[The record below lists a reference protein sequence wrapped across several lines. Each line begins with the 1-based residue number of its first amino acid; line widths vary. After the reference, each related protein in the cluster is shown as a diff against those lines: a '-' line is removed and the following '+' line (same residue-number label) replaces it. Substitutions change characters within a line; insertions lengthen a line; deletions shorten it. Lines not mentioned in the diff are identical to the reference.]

1 MSKRK
6 SVEVSEQGRRRYT
19 AEFKAEAVQM
29 LLDGHTAASVC
40 ERLGLSGVNLLY
52 LWKWKLLAQGGPA
65 AVGLEARVRQ
75 LEAELRR
82 VERDRELARVIEEV
96 FWRHRRWH
104 NSQPLLF

>member
-6 SVEVSEQGRRRYT
+6 FEHASEEGPSRRRRYT
-19 AEFKAEAVQM
+19 EEFKAEAVQM

-52 LWKWKLLAQGGPA
+52 LWKRKLLRQGGPA

-82 VERDRELARVIEEV
+82 VERERDILKKALSIFGRDG
-96 FWRHRRWH
+96 
-104 NSQPLLF
+104 